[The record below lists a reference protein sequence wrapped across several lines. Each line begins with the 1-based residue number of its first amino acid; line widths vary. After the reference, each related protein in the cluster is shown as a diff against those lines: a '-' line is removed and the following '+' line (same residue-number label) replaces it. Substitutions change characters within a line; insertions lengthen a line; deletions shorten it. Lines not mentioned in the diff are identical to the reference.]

1 MQTESLQ
8 HIPMQIYS
16 VIKTAEIYLEIQW
29 SPIFIL
35 LSGYP
40 FISMYWK
47 QLSGKSYCVT
57 VRTGKCCRY
66 FYFRVSRGHRD
77 GELSPLIVV
86 GSQLFVDCGLP

>member
-29 SPIFIL
+29 SPIFVL

-40 FISMYWK
+40 FIYINV
-47 QLSGKSYCVT
+47 LEAAVGK
-57 VRTGKCCRY
+57 
-66 FYFRVSRGHRD
+66 
-77 GELSPLIVV
+77 ELLC
-86 GSQLFVDCGLP
+86 DCEDRKML